1 MTDWKKIRE
10 DFPAAEKAAYFISAG
25 MSPIPTP
32 VFERMVS
39 EYRKLNQHGDVGWQD
54 DIAKK
59 RELCVGV
66 GKLINAKAGDIAFM
80 QNTSL
85 SMSMIALSLKNN
97 TRKKYNVVSMLDE
110 FPATTVPFEYIGT
123 EMKYVSPVS
132 SRYSLESILSL
143 VDENTLAV
151 ATSYVQYATGFRQ
164 DLAKLGDELKK
175 REIIFIVNATQG
187 FPIFPIDVERMHIDA
202 MSASLH
208 KWGMAG
214 LVGAVFYT
222 SEKFRKK
229 FPTPI
234 AGWLSV
240 HPDKGDF
247 IYTEKNGHPEIYDS
261 AAQFDIGSSNLQGIS
276 SFDAAFEYM
285 SSIGFDKMR
294 ERIFSLSDILIEG
307 LSKIPV
313 EIVSPIASFDERSAS
328 TSFSIGEKSRELAS
342 HLNDRKIFVSYR
354 GGNIRVAINI
364 FNNEEDIKRLL
375 DAVEVFM
382 G

>member
-1 MTDWKKIRE
+1 MTDWKKIRK
-10 DFPAAEKAAYFISAG
+10 DFPAAENVVYFVSAG

-39 EYRKLNQHGDVGWQD
+39 EYRKLNQHGDVGWQE

-59 RELCVGV
+59 RELYAGV
-66 GKLINAKAGDIAFM
+66 GKLINAKPGDMAFM

-97 TRKKYNVVSMLDE
+97 ACKKYNVVSMLDE

-132 SRYSLESILSL
+132 SRYSIESILSL
-143 VDENTLAV
+143 VDEDTMAV
-151 ATSYVQYATGFRQ
+151 VTSYVQYATGFRQ
-164 DLAKLGDELKK
+164 DLAKLGAELKK
-175 REIIFIVNATQG
+175 RNILFIVNATQG
-187 FPIFPIDVERMHIDA
+187 LPIFPIDVERMHIDA

-214 LVGAVFYT
+214 LVGAIFYT
-222 SEKFRKK
+222 SEKFRER

-240 HPDKGDF
+240 HPDEGDF
-247 IYTEKNGHPEIYDS
+247 IYTEKNAHPEIYDS
-261 AAQFDIGSSNLQGIS
+261 AAQFDIGSSNLQGIN
-276 SFDAAFEYM
+276 SFGAAFEYM
-285 SSIGFDKMR
+285 SSIDFGRMR
-294 ERIFSLSDILIEG
+294 ERIFSLSDILIRG
-307 LSKIPV
+307 LSKLPV
-313 EIVSPIASFDERSAS
+313 RIVSPVADPDERSAS
-328 TSFSIGEKSRELAS
+328 TSFSVGEKSKELVS
-342 HLNDRKIFVSYR
+342 YLSNRKILVSYR

-364 FNNEEDIKRLL
+364 FNDEGDIEKLL
-375 DAVEVFM
+375 DAVGDFIR
-382 G
+382 